1 MANYQRVIK
10 MWQRRCSIALLL
22 LAATMGL
29 NEANAAAKESL
40 RRSAIVVAVERVS
53 PAVVNIS
60 TVVTEKV
67 SPFFPFGGDEFFKA
81 FL

>member
-1 MANYQRVIK
+1 MECWIDGVMEYGFEPLLQYSMLHYSKILKATGNRRPMANYQRVKK

-40 RRSAIVVAVERVS
+40 RAV
-53 PAVVNIS
+53 P
-60 TVVTEKV
+60 
-67 SPFFPFGGDEFFKA
+67 
-81 FL
+81 